1 MKINDKYEIS
11 PFGNAFDS
19 LFSLI
24 SRNDQ
29 SPTHFPH
36 SYSSEQGN
44 VRIREEEKEV
54 TIQFLVPGIKKAD
67 LVLSVEDQKL
77 TLCSTQDGKKQGD
90 GWFQNNELNYQI
102 RLGQNLDTAK
112 INAKLDEGV
121 LKVVIPVSQKATGKK
136 IKIS

>member
-11 PFGNAFDS
+11 PFGNPFDS

-29 SPTHFPH
+29 SPVLSAD
-36 SYSSEQGN
+36 SYFSVDGN
-44 VRIREEEKEV
+44 VRIREGDKEV
-54 TIQFLVPGIKKAD
+54 TIKFLVPGIKKSD
-67 LVLSVEDQKL
+67 LVLSVEEQKL
-77 TLCSTQDGKKQGD
+77 TLCSTQDGKKQGN

-102 RLGQNLDTAK
+102 QLGQNLDISK

-121 LKVVIPVSQKATGKK
+121 LTVAIPVSQKATGRK

>member
-29 SPTHFPH
+29 SPTHFPY
-36 SYSSEQGN
+36 SYYSEQGN
-44 VRIREEEKEV
+44 IRIREEENEV

-67 LVLSVEDQKL
+67 LVLSVEGQKL

-121 LKVVIPVSQKATGKK
+121 LKVIIPVSQKATGKK

>member
-1 MKINDKYEIS
+1 MKINDKYAIS
-11 PFGNAFDS
+11 PFGNPFDS

-24 SRNDQ
+24 SRNDE
-29 SPTHFPH
+29 SPAHFP
-36 SYSSEQGN
+36 YYTEQGN
-44 VRIREEEKEV
+44 VRINNDDKEV
-54 TIQFLVPGIKKAD
+54 TIQFLVPGIKKSD

-77 TLCSTQDGKKQGD
+77 TLCSTQDGKKQEN

-102 RLGQNLDTAK
+102 RLGQNLDTSK

-121 LKVVIPVSQKATGKK
+121 LTVVIPVSEKATGRK

>member
-11 PFGNAFDS
+11 PFGNPFDS

-24 SRNDQ
+24 SRNDE
-29 SPTHFPH
+29 SPAYFPY
-36 SYSSEQGN
+36 SYCKEQGN
-44 VRIREEEKEV
+44 VRIRKEEKEV
-54 TIQFLVPGIKKAD
+54 MIQFLVPGIKKAD

-102 RLGQNLDTAK
+102 RLSENLDTSK

-121 LKVVIPVSQKATGKK
+121 LTVAIPVSQKATGRK

>member
-11 PFGNAFDS
+11 PFGNPFDS
-19 LFSLI
+19 LFSLL

-29 SPTHFPH
+29 SPAHFPY

-54 TIQFLVPGIKKAD
+54 KIKFLVPGVKKTD
-67 LVLSVEDQKL
+67 LVLNIEDQNL
-77 TLCSTQDGKKQGD
+77 TLCSKQDGKKQEN

-102 RLGQNLDTAK
+102 RLGENLDSSK
-112 INAKLDEGV
+112 INAKLEEGV
-121 LKVVIPVSQKATGKK
+121 LTVTIPVTQKATGRK

>member
-11 PFGNAFDS
+11 PFGNPFDS

-29 SPTHFPH
+29 SPVLSAD
-36 SYSSEQGN
+36 SYFSVDGN
-44 VRIREEEKEV
+44 VRIREGDKEV
-54 TIQFLVPGIKKAD
+54 TIQFLVPGIKKSD
-67 LVLSVEDQKL
+67 LALSVEDQKL
-77 TLCSTQDGKKQGD
+77 TLCSTQDGKKQEN

-102 RLGQNLDTAK
+102 RLGQNLDTSK

-121 LKVVIPVSQKATGKK
+121 LTVAIPVSPKATGRK

>member
-11 PFGNAFDS
+11 PFGNPFDS

-29 SPTHFPH
+29 SPALSAD
-36 SYSSEQGN
+36 SYFSVDGN
-44 VRIREEEKEV
+44 VRIREGDKEV
-54 TIQFLVPGIKKAD
+54 TIQFLVPGIKKSD

-77 TLCSTQDGKKQGD
+77 TLCSTQDGKKQGN

-102 RLGQNLDTAK
+102 RLGQNLDTSK

-121 LKVVIPVSQKATGKK
+121 LTVAIPVSQKATGSK